1 MLKHLLLQ
9 FLLYS
14 FYYDDN
20 LMLDLN
26 YVIAGKISP
35 PNGVSTGLHFC
46 FHFEVLG
53 VESQVHMLG
62 SAQTLC

>member
-26 YVIAGKISP
+26 YVIAGKITP
-35 PNGVSTGLHFC
+35 PNGVLTGLHFC

-62 SAQTLC
+62 SA